1 MKIIPNSWK
10 ILAILVA
17 MGLSYYAGYTS
28 TKEVVK
34 RELEIV
40 EVDKWKTR
48 KIIKYITRP
57 DGTKEEIH
65 EDIKEVDKSKKTV
78 DKKVFNN
85 RKWLVSLS
93 APQDA
98 FKTPNPRYTL
108 SLSRSVSQNLYMGL
122 FVDTHKSYGLTM
134 GFRF

>member
-1 MKIIPNSWK
+1 MIPNSYK
-10 ILAILVA
+10 YAAILVA
-17 MGLSYYAGYTS
+17 LGLSYYAGYTS
-28 TKEVVK
+28 KHEVVK

-48 KIIKYITRP
+48 NIVKYITRP

-65 EDIKEVDKSKKTV
+65 EDITEVDRTKKKKELTV
-78 DKKVFNN
+78 ANN

-93 APQDA
+93 APRDA
-98 FKTPNPRYTL
+98 FSTPNPRYTL
-108 SLSRSVSQNLYMGL
+108 SLARRVSQNVYMGL
-122 FVDTHKSYGLTM
+122 YVDTEKSVGVTL